1 VTHGF
6 LNWCAVQMRVNRS
19 WDPIALHPEQAN
31 GELSIEE
38 KIEILAELI
47 CRAGDEPA
55 SKSAAL
61 LVLMAIIEN
70 STHPKVLAN
79 HAKHLA
85 FTRCSELNA
94 FVIVDAQIEL
104 LESELLTA
112 SSLAV

>member
-1 VTHGF
+1 VRR
-6 LNWCAVQMRVNRS
+6 A
-19 WDPIALHPEQAN
+19 DA
-31 GELSIEE
+31 GELIVDSSVLHTDEANEELSSEE

-55 SKSAAL
+55 SRSAAL
-61 LVLMAIIEN
+61 LVLMATIEN

-79 HAKHLA
+79 HAKHIA
-85 FTRCSELNA
+85 FTHCGELNA
-94 FVIVDAQIEL
+94 FGIVAAQIEI